1 MLDAKLIRDDPERVR
16 AAMRSRNNSWDVDA
30 FLAADATRREVLARL
45 EDLRAQRNE
54 SSKAIGALMKQGAG
68 AEADAAKEQVRA
80 INEQISALEAEQR
93 AAEDA
98 VHDLLSAAP
107 NLPDPT
113 VPVGRDETENVE
125 LKRWGTPRDFAAEGF
140 DPQPHWDLG
149 PALGIID
156 FERAVKL
163 AESRFVLLG
172 GAGARLNR
180 ALISFMLDTHTAA
193 GFKEWWPPALANVE
207 TLYGTGQLPKFED
220 DLYKTATTSDAN
232 VGYQAQPDAA
242 PAAPATA
249 PALATASSIAAAGKT
264 AGKLYLIPTAE
275 VVLTN
280 IHRGEVLDGARLPL
294 RYTAYTPC
302 FREEAG
308 SAGRDTRGM
317 IRVHQFDKVEMV
329 KFATPETS
337 ADELE
342 HMTLEAEKILELLG
356 LPYRRIVLCT
366 GDMGFGARKTYDL
379 EVWMPSYGAY
389 KEISSCS
396 NCGDFQAR
404 RASIK
409 YRDPAAFKGS
419 RLVHTLNGSGLAVGR
434 TLAALLE
441 NYQQADGSVIIPEV
455 LRPYMGGLERITS
468 AAEG

>member
-1 MLDAKLIRDDPERVR
+1 
-16 AAMRSRNNSWDVDA
+16 MRSRNSSWDVDA
-30 FLAADATRREVLARL
+30 FLQADVNRRDVLARL
-45 EDLRAQRNE
+45 EALQAQRNE
-54 SSKAIGALMKQGAG
+54 SSRAIGALMKQGAG
-68 AEADAAKEQVRA
+68 DEAEAAKEQVRA
-80 INEQISALEAEQR
+80 INEQITALEAEQR

-98 VHDLLSAAP
+98 VRELLSSAP
-107 NLPDPT
+107 NLPDASVPT
-113 VPVGRDETENVE
+113 GRDETENVE
-125 LKRWGTPRDFAAEGF
+125 LKRWGTPRDFGTEGF
-140 DPQPHWDLG
+140 EPQPHWDLG

-163 AESRFVLLG
+163 AESRFVLLA

-193 GFKEWWPPALANVE
+193 GFKEWWPPALANTE
-207 TLYGTGQLPKFED
+207 TLYGTSQLPKFED

-232 VGYQAQPDAA
+232 EGYE
-242 PAAPATA
+242 TG
-249 PALATASSIAAAGKT
+249 SEGGKT

-342 HMTLEAEKILELLG
+342 HMTLEAEKILELLE

-366 GDMGFGARKTYDL
+366 GDMGFGATKTYDL
-379 EVWMPSYGAY
+379 EVWMPSYNAY

-409 YRDPAAFKGS
+409 YRDPANFKGS

-441 NYQQADGSVIIPEV
+441 NYQQADGSVIIPEA
-455 LRPYMGGLERITS
+455 LRPYLGGLERIT
-468 AAEG
+468 AEEG